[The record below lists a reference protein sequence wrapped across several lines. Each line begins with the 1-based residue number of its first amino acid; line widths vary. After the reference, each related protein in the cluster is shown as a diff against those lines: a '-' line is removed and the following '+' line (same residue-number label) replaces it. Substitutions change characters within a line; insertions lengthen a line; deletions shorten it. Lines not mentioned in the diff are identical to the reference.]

1 MVRAAGAAVDGP
13 ETGEQHTAMFGRSH
27 AAVGS
32 ASGRTC
38 QTALHFRQWQTVM
51 VFRTV
56 ACTSVE
62 PHTGHV
68 LQMAGMTAA

>member
-38 QTALHFRQWQTVM
+38 RTALHFRQWQTVM
-51 VFRTV
+51 VFRMV
-56 ACTSVE
+56 ACTSRTRGTFRRW
-62 PHTGHV
+62 PAWR
-68 LQMAGMTAA
+68 QA